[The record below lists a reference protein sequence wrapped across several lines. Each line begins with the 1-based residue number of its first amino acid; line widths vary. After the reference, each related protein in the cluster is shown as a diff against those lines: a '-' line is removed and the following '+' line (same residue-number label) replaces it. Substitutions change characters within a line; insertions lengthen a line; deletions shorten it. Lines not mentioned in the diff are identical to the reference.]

1 MRQLTDGTRQLTLAQ
16 AYEPFGNP
24 RLAAGQDT
32 TPYAF
37 TGEWT
42 DGAGLVHLRARYYQ
56 PEVGRFFQVDPWRGD
71 LDRPQSLSPY
81 AYVGNNPLTLSDP
94 SGRCYPPLQWLRHVP
109 PDDVLCEYMDMA
121 AFITGAP
128 MATPGEKNLA
138 RIYIGGWALAHS
150 LLIVAAGF
158 YAAGTAIAAAEI
170 APAIGTWALEGI
182 IGAKTFG
189 EATTL
194 IATTLASSSFLQAI
208 GIGGEAYLTYQ
219 AEACGNEDAAAILI
233 SGFLL
238 TGQSLV
244 QNGLQRGVSRI
255 LGQFS
260 GALNPTG
267 RVIASSTPG
276 SHQEAEVILGD
287 DLGLPQNTR
296 RFYSDDYGLEI
307 STYRSP
313 DFEGPDF
320 FADSKLYRASSL
332 TSSSQLRDYV
342 TIAMAEGK
350 ELWIYVAV
358 NTHVTEGAINLVS
371 QTGGSIVNYFP

>member
-16 AYEPFGNP
+16 AYEPFGDP

-219 AEACGNEDAAAILI
+219 AVACGNEDAAAILI

-244 QNGLQRGVSRI
+244 QNGLQRAFSRVASELNAVLHHVQADRI
-255 LGQFS
+255 LMPG
-260 GALNPTG
+260 G
-267 RVIASSTPG
+267 RPIG
-276 SHQEAEVILGD
+276 
-287 DLGLPQNTR
+287 
-296 RFYSDDYGLEI
+296 
-307 STYRSP
+307 
-313 DFEGPDF
+313 
-320 FADSKLYRASSL
+320 
-332 TSSSQLRDYV
+332 SSSGDPRIITVQTRQEMQRIFDELTVGKMPGTWHNYPGPNYLVPGWGEVGWRESIRYGP
-342 TIAMAEGK
+342 TIDVQIPGILIDK
-350 ELWIYVAV
+350 IHL
-358 NTHVTEGAINLVS
+358 
-371 QTGGSIVNYFP
+371 PR